1 MKRKRPVY
9 KGLQFKPVW
18 FEDTSL
24 TSPEYLQI
32 TEFPTRLTAGKN
44 LFKLKGHPT
53 NLQINGLVNLEILD
67 YNGDPIYHEVV
78 NYLDDDKSRVVAIY
92 IYEDTP
98 AGDCTITVLT
108 EAVNVPAEWKDR
120 YNIRWTRSVPIN
132 PNISNSSEII
142 FENEPTLIINEQI
155 GPHLNRVYSSG
166 IQFPTYNTGTVRYFL
181 YNKTPAIEIIGGK
194 FSGDM
199 VNGTITIT
207 SPVNATPTPNFPP
220 ATTQY
225 SSTIKKV
232 LSDSLILL
240 DTDYTVYS
248 NKSLSTHTFNSFDSS
263 TFNLTY
269 EQTPSYIATQNS
281 ESYALIEITGL
292 EPATGDVSRIK
303 MYMNNKG
310 TVGTWEPIND
320 IELGETEIFVNN
332 TSSLYPDQSI
342 GLFTS
347 QSIIDTYWYGFTYL
361 GKTVGTAPTLTWN
374 TSSLNNAMYIQ
385 NNTDISAKNAVT
397 VIKSTIGGTFIED
410 SGYKIVFDALGIR
423 TTGDPK
429 IAIYLSGSAFSYD
442 STDYFNQEFP
452 EIMGKRIGELTVKT
466 NNQRFDDI
474 KFNFKAANT
483 GTATLI
489 LVVESGDWKISDI
502 RTTSDNDIGYTPN
515 YTRIKTLVPTAHK
528 INNQL
533 SFKAEYYNING
544 ERSKQISYYYNKD
557 WEGGNRYIDGNYSML
572 TGSLYVADSLNSGV
586 AISGYPDSGFVRSLG
601 YEGFEAGFPG
611 FLLWSGSAMP
621 NSLGTKGAVSYSGV
635 GLELYANPDNYF
647 RYATNPS
654 ELDVHTQTFFLG
666 STSPANFISGS
677 NGNLQISS
685 SNFNIDAN
693 GNVTA
698 NNIYLENVATAD
710 GFIYNTVTITDSNYT
725 QYYRNY
731 EITDLNITGSLST
744 SNRNFT
750 TLVLDGSMG
759 GSSGRQ
765 VRIERLPDYPIGT
778 IIPPGYEFESDKGY
792 DITIENFALHS
803 EGGFSSLPI
812 ASWVA
817 ENDSNIKGADDF
829 GFGGEMWDMYAQSFF
844 SRAMDYQ
851 FINALSSGSASIMYG
866 ESGLLN
872 PQLYNSSGDPLHSQ
886 ILLMYY
892 GNQYTFQR
900 STHGT
905 TSLEIRNGF
914 WQIMSTDST
923 IVTSP
928 YFARSAKFGNVGVL
942 IGGEG
947 APGSRFS
954 DIHQT
959 TPHPSAVLQLDP
971 GYASVESFA
980 AGSGS
985 VFIPPRITTT
995 QRDNIGNPVDGSII
1009 YNSTTNKLQVC
1020 AGGSW
1025 VDLH

>member
-1 MKRKRPVY
+1 MKRKQPVY

-44 LFKLKGHPT
+44 LFKLRGHPT
-53 NLQINGLVNLEILD
+53 NLRIDGLVNLEILD
-67 YNGDPIYHEVV
+67 YNGNPIFHEVV
-78 NYLDDDKSRVVAIY
+78 DYLDDDKSRVVSIY

-98 AGDCTITVLT
+98 AGDCTITILT

-120 YNIRWTRSVPIN
+120 YNVRWTRSVPVN

-142 FENEPTLIINEQI
+142 FGTEPTLIINEQI
-155 GPHLNRVYSSG
+155 GPHLNRVYASG

-199 VNGTITIT
+199 VNGTITIPI
-207 SPVNATPTPNFPP
+207 PVNATPTPNFPP
-220 ATTQY
+220 VTTQY
-225 SSTIKKV
+225 TSTIKKV

-248 NKSLSTHTFNSFDSS
+248 IKSLSTHTFNLFDNSS
-263 TFNLTY
+263 YSLTY

-347 QSIIDTYWYGFTYL
+347 QSIIDTYWNGFTYL
-361 GKTVGTAPTLTWN
+361 GKTTGTAPTLTWN
-374 TSSLNNAMYIQ
+374 TASLNNAMYIQ

-410 SGYKIVFDALGIR
+410 SEYKIVFDALGIR

-452 EIMGKRIGELTVKT
+452 EIIGKRIGELTVKT

-489 LVVESGDWKISDI
+489 LVIESGDWKISDI
-502 RTTSDNDIGYTPN
+502 QTTSDNDIGYTPN

-533 SFKAEYYNING
+533 SFKAEYYNIKG
-544 ERSKQISYYYNKD
+544 ERSKQISYYYNKN

-586 AISGYPDSGFVRSLG
+586 AISGYPNSGFVRSLG
-601 YEGFEAGFPG
+601 YEGFDAGFPG

-621 NSLGTKGAVSYSGV
+621 GSAGTKAGAPYSGV
-635 GLELYANPDNYF
+635 GLELYANTNNYF

-654 ELDVHTQTFFLG
+654 ELDVRTQTFFLG
-666 STSPANFISGS
+666 SASPANFISGS
-677 NGNLQISS
+677 NGLLVISS
-685 SNFNIDAN
+685 SAFTLNANGSVTASSFIARSGSIVLFDTNNKYADAFNIGRIIYFDQTESSISDLSTTTTEFTATTMSMFQTFILPGETAIGVSFTYKHVNTDSDAN
-693 GNVTA
+693 SIRYHAYIQSASLGP
-698 NNIYLENVATAD
+698 
-710 GFIYNTVTITDSNYT
+710 
-725 QYYRNY
+725 
-731 EITDLNITGSLST
+731 ITGTSGYGGFSTPELMTPVGGLDIGYGVPAGGTRTGAHTFNLIESTNTILTKFWGKYVQIYFTAYSLST
-744 SNRNFT
+744 TPAGTLHLKNF
-750 TLVLDGSMG
+750 VYK
-759 GSSGRQ
+759 SS
-765 VRIERLPDYPIGT
+765 RILASITSSYSDQF
-778 IIPPGYEFESDKGY
+778 PPFESW
-792 DITIENFALHS
+792 
-803 EGGFSSLPI
+803 P
-812 ASWVA
+812 
-817 ENDSNIKGADDF
+817 
-829 GFGGEMWDMYAQSFF
+829 
-844 SRAMDYQ
+844 
-851 FINALSSGSASIMYG
+851 
-866 ESGLLN
+866 
-872 PQLYNSSGDPLHSQ
+872 
-886 ILLMYY
+886 
-892 GNQYTFQR
+892 
-900 STHGT
+900 
-905 TSLEIRNGF
+905 
-914 WQIMSTDST
+914 
-923 IVTSP
+923 
-928 YFARSAKFGNVGVL
+928 
-942 IGGEG
+942 GEG
-947 APGSRFS
+947 LF
-954 DIHQT
+954 
-959 TPHPSAVLQLDP
+959 
-971 GYASVESFA
+971 E
-980 AGSGS
+980 
-985 VFIPPRITTT
+985 
-995 QRDNIGNPVDGSII
+995 
-1009 YNSTTNKLQVC
+1009 
-1020 AGGSW
+1020 
-1025 VDLH
+1025 

>member
-1 MKRKRPVY
+1 MKRKQPVY

-32 TEFPTRLTAGKN
+32 TDFPTRLTAGKN
-44 LFKLKGHPT
+44 LFKLRGHPT
-53 NLQINGLVNLEILD
+53 NLRINGLVNIEILD
-67 YNGDPIYHEVV
+67 YNGDPVYHEVV
-78 NYLDDDKSRVVAIY
+78 NYLDDDKSRVIAIH

-98 AGDCTITVLT
+98 AGDCTITVLL
-108 EAVNVPAEWKDR
+108 EAVNVPAEWVGR
-120 YNIRWTRSVPIN
+120 YNVKWTRSVPVN

-142 FENEPTLIINEQI
+142 FETEPELIISEQI
-155 GPHLNRVYSSG
+155 GPHLDRVYQNG
-166 IQFPTYNTGTVRYFL
+166 VQFPTYTSGSVRYFL
-181 YNKTPAIEIIGGK
+181 YNKTPAIEIIDGK
-194 FSGDM
+194 FNRDM
-199 VNGTITIT
+199 VDGTITIT

-220 ATTQY
+220 VTTQY

-248 NKSLSTHTFNSFDSS
+248 NKSLSTHTFNSFDASS
-263 TFNLTY
+263 YTLTY
-269 EQTPSYIATQNS
+269 EQTPIYVPTQNS
-281 ESYALIEITGL
+281 ESYGLVEITGL
-292 EPATGDVSRIK
+292 QPATGDISRIK
-303 MYMNNKG
+303 LYMNNKG
-310 TVGTWEPIND
+310 TVGSWEQIND
-320 IELGETEIFVNN
+320 IELTETEIFVNN
-332 TSSLYPDQSI
+332 TASLYPDRSI
-342 GLFTS
+342 GLIQS
-347 QSIIDTYWYGFTYL
+347 QIELDTYWSGYTYV
-361 GKTVGTAPTLTWN
+361 GKTISTPPTLMWDTA
-374 TSSLNNAMYIQ
+374 SLNDAMYIQ

-397 VIKSTIGGTFIED
+397 VIKSTIAGTFIAD
-410 SGYKIVFDALGIR
+410 SEYKITFDAIGIR
-423 TTGDPK
+423 TSGDPK

-442 STDYFNQEFP
+442 STDYFNQELP
-452 EIMGKRIGELTVKT
+452 QILGKRVGDLTVKT
-466 NNQRFDDI
+466 NNQRFDDV
-474 KFNFKAANT
+474 KFSFSAANT
-483 GTATLI
+483 GTATLV
-489 LVVESGDWKISDI
+489 LVIESGDWKISDI
-502 RTTSDNDIGYTPN
+502 QTTSDNDIGYTPN

-528 INNQL
+528 SNNQL
-533 SFKAEYYNING
+533 SFKAEYYNIKG
-544 ERSKQISYYYNKD
+544 ERSKQLSYCYNKN
-557 WEGGNRYIDGNYSML
+557 WEGGNRYIDGDYSML

-586 AISGYPDSGFVRSLG
+586 AISGYKNSGFIRSLG
-601 YEGFEAGFPG
+601 YEGFEASFPG
-611 FLLWSGSAMP
+611 FLLWSGSAMSG
-621 NSLGTKGAVSYSGV
+621 SLGTKGAVSYSGV
-635 GLELYANPDNYF
+635 GLELYANTNNYF

-654 ELDVHTQTFFLG
+654 ELDVRTQTFFLG

-677 NGNLQISS
+677 AGNLQISS
-685 SNFNIDAN
+685 SNFTIAAN
-693 GNVTA
+693 GDVTA

-710 GFIYNTVTITDSNYT
+710 GFIYNTITITDSNYT

-731 EITDLNITGSLST
+731 QINGLNITGSAIT
-744 SNRNFT
+744 SRYFT
-750 TLVLDGSMG
+750 TIVLDGSMG
-759 GSSGRQ
+759 GRSGRQ

-792 DITIENFALHS
+792 DITIENFALHN
-803 EGGFSSLPI
+803 GGGLSSLPI

-817 ENDSNIKGADDF
+817 ENDSNTKGSDDF
-829 GFGGEMWDMYAQSFF
+829 GFGGETWDIYAQSFEA
-844 SRAMDYQ
+844 RAINHG
-851 FINALSSGSASIMYG
+851 FIKSLSPSSASIMYG
-866 ESGLLN
+866 EGDLLK
-872 PQLYNSSGDPLHSQ
+872 PQLYDSADPLHSQ
-886 ILLMYY
+886 ILRIYY
-892 GNQYTFQR
+892 GNQFTFQR

-905 TSLEIRNGF
+905 TSLDIRNGF

-923 IVTSP
+923 VVTSP
-928 YFARSAKFGNVGVL
+928 YFARAAKFGNVGVL

-995 QRDNIGNPVDGSII
+995 QRDNIGDPVDGSII